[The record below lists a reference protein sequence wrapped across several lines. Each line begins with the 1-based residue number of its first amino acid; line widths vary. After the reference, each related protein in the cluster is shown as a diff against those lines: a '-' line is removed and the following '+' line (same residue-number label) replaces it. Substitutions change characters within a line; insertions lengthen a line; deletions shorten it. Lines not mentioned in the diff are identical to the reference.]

1 MPGVPSSRG
10 CDACRR
16 QKKKEL
22 VHRPTLLP
30 PLGSSAQVAVISRL
44 VSALEV
50 SDPRFDLSV
59 YGSFIRDIPQRLGS
73 NPALDAAAASLA
85 STLPLVLRRTGT
97 DDYDKALQPVNRAT
111 VPMLQEYG
119 RALHSLRTALCDPVA
134 IKAPNTLC
142 ALYLV
147 VVTQGWLQGDG
158 GNLPSHGEAVAMILR
173 SIKRHRQSSWG
184 DFENS
189 VMSTLCFL
197 VVMESFINPRINL
210 DDNLWE
216 MPEPHGP
223 ITSKDE
229 PLNIDSLGNRY
240 LAHVVKLL
248 REPNVYQMELVVA
261 YHRVR
266 LDRTKLSALLATIPA
281 TPCPDDKAIPPISD
295 ALCRVHLR
303 WQTAFGML
311 TLVAMRIGSVLST
324 LVPLPECMDA
334 FAVLDLPGDLHAYR
348 DDIVDVA
355 GQALQYYPLGS
366 SFMPLC
372 LLAAYFSLS
381 LTDGDA
387 NQRTHILRL
396 FSAYRPGVN
405 LDRELNDIA
414 KALQPGRVVRNAHIA
429 SPSTVGCANEDSGY
443 SLTASNLCTIL

>member
-1 MPGVPSSRG
+1 MHWQRPTALQIPQQHCNATAITQTIARNLGFFSRSPKITGAGTSTDVAAAFGEQCTGCCHQSSRI
-10 CDACRR
+10 
-16 QKKKEL
+16 
-22 VHRPTLLP
+22 
-30 PLGSSAQVAVISRL
+30 GS
-44 VSALEV
+44 
-50 SDPRFDLSV
+50 
-59 YGSFIRDIPQRLGS
+59 G
-73 NPALDAAAASLA
+73 ALDAAAASLA
-85 STLPLVLRRTGT
+85 STLPLVLRKTGT

-111 VPMLQEYG
+111 APMLQEYG

-134 IKAPNTLC
+134 IKSPNTLC

-197 VVMESFINPRINL
+197 VVMEGFINPRISL

-216 MPEPHGP
+216 IPEPHGP
-223 ITSKDE
+223 TTARDE

-281 TPCPDDKAIPPISD
+281 TPCPDDQAKFPISD

-311 TLVAMRIGSVLST
+311 TLIAMRIGSVLSS
-324 LVPLPECMDA
+324 LVPRPECMDA

-355 GQALQYYPLGS
+355 RQALQYYPLGS

-372 LLAAYFSLS
+372 LLVAYFSLS
-381 LTDGDA
+381 FTDGDA
-387 NQRTHILRL
+387 SQL
-396 FSAYRPGVN
+396 
-405 LDRELNDIA
+405 
-414 KALQPGRVVRNAHIA
+414 
-429 SPSTVGCANEDSGY
+429 GCANEDLGH
-443 SLTASNLCTIL
+443 SLTASDLCTIL